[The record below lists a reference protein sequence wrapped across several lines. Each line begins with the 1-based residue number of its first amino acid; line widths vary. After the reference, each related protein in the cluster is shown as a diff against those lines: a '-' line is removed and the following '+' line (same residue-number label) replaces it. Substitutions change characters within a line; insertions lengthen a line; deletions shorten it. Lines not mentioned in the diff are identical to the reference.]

1 MAIDSAQKNNLPVQN
16 SGVQEDSSPN
26 GIVDILFLKKILSQ
40 EQKEAVK
47 ITVLET
53 GKTEEEVIRG
63 KKLITE
69 DQLLAAKAEFLKVPY
84 IDLDKVGFSPES
96 YSLLSKNIAE
106 HYNLIAFD
114 IDKVEKILK
123 VAMVNPLDLETIE
136 FLEQKYQYRI
146 VPYLADKEQVEKKIK
161 EGYAQELTDEV
172 SEALM
177 DTGRSRKKTSTDPNI
192 NQISQ
197 ELKEEQP
204 ISKVVASI
212 LEFAISSRSSDIH
225 IEPTEDDTRLR
236 YRIDGILREELVLP
250 RSIHDAVVSRIKILS
265 DLKIDEKRVPQDG
278 RFTFKAD
285 SQEVDLRISTAPTVH
300 GEKVVMRLLKKSQ
313 KIPDLPELGL
323 RGRALRNLQEA
334 VSRPHGI
341 IIVCGPTGSGKT
353 TTLYSA
359 LSKLNTVKVNMMT
372 IEDPVEYM
380 IAGINQVQVNPQAGL
395 TFSSALRSF
404 LRQDPDI
411 IMVGE
416 IRDQETAELAV
427 NAALTGHLVF
437 STLHTNDAAG
447 AAPRMI
453 DMGIEPFLLV
463 SSLSAIVGQRV
474 LRKICPHCSEEYTP
488 PPEVVEDIKKVLGPL
503 LSNEKAEKF
512 SLYKGKGCPECKDS
526 GYLGRVG
533 IFEVLTITDKVTKMI
548 IEKQAASQIQKVAVE
563 QGMITMMQDGY
574 QKAVEGIT
582 TIEEVLRV
590 AKY

>member
-1 MAIDSAQKNNLPVQN
+1 MAIDSAQKNNTV
-16 SGVQEDSSPN
+16 SSPK
-26 GIVDILFLKKILSQ
+26 GIVDILIFKKILSQ
-40 EQKEAVK
+40 QQKEAVK
-47 ITVLET
+47 IAVLET
-53 GKTEEEVIRG
+53 GKTEEEVIKEKR
-63 KKLITE
+63 LIPE
-69 DQLLAAKAEFLKVPY
+69 DQLLIAKAEFLKVPY

-96 YSLLSKNIAE
+96 HSLLSQNIAE
-106 HYNLIAFD
+106 HYLLIAFD

-136 FLEQKYQYRI
+136 FLEQKYQYRV
-146 VPYLADKEQVEKKIK
+146 VPYLASKEQVEKKIK

-172 SEALM
+172 TEALM
-177 DTGRSRKKTSTDPNI
+177 DTGRSGKKSSVDLSI

-204 ISKVVASI
+204 ISKVVSSI

-285 SQEVDLRISTAPTVH
+285 NQEVDLRVSTAPIVY

-323 RGRALRNLQEA
+323 RGKALRNLQEA

-353 TTLYSA
+353 TTLYSV

-372 IEDPVEYM
+372 IEDPVEYI

-416 IRDQETAELAV
+416 IRDEETAELAV

-474 LRKICPHCSEEYTP
+474 LRKMCPHCKEEYTP

-503 LSNEKAEKF
+503 LDKEKAGNL
-512 SLYKGKGCPECKDS
+512 SLYKGKGCPECKDT

-533 IFEVLTITDKVTKMI
+533 IFEVFTITDKVIKLI
-548 IEKQAASQIQKVAVE
+548 LEKQAASQIQKMAVE
-563 QGMITMMQDGY
+563 EGMITMMQDGY